1 MFDTLLFEVSLCH
14 ALYYE
19 DKETDFKIVVVRI
32 HSTELKKTHY
42 LILAHSKKG
51 QEFEKHFNFRLNC
64 KILIKFLR
72 KRDLPRLCF

>member
-14 ALYYE
+14 ALFYE

-32 HSTELKKTHY
+32 HSKELKKTQY

-64 KILIKFLR
+64 EILIKFFS